1 MSVLSQTAPRTKSI
15 PVLETE
21 EPLVLENIRWSTYQA
36 LLRDLGDR
44 PIHLT
49 YDQGRLEIVT
59 LSAQHEI
66 LKTLFGRFIEMLTLE
81 LNIPIKSL
89 GSTAIARKDLKRG
102 LEPDECYYIARE
114 PLVRGRMKISFRK
127 DPPPDLAVEVD
138 ISRSSVSRQQV
149 YAALGVPEMWRY
161 DGALKVLHLQ
171 ANGEYVVRDRSLS
184 FPFLPMAQVEAF
196 FNQISEL
203 DETTLIRR
211 FRDCVQKEVQPKYK
225 ARKR

>member
-36 LLRDLGDR
+36 LLRDLGER

-49 YDQGRLEIVT
+49 YDQGRLEIMT

-89 GSTAIARKDLKRG
+89 GSTTIARKDLKRG

-114 PLVRGRMKISFRK
+114 SLVRGRMKISFRK

-138 ISRSSVSRQQV
+138 VSRSSVSRQRV

-161 DGALKVLHLQ
+161 DGELKVLHLQ

-184 FPFLPMAQVEAF
+184 FPFLPMAQVEGF

-203 DETTLIRR
+203 DEATLIRR
-211 FRDCVQKEVQPKYK
+211 FRDWVQKEVQPKYK

>member
-1 MSVLSQTAPRTKSI
+1 MSVLSQTAHRTTSV

-49 YDQGRLEIVT
+49 YDQGRLEITT

-66 LKTLFGRFIEMLTLE
+66 VRKFIGRLIEDLSME
-81 LNIPIKSL
+81 LNISTKSL
-89 GSTAIARKDLKRG
+89 GSTTIARKELKRG
-102 LEPDECYYIARE
+102 LEPDECYYIQRE
-114 PLVRGRMKISFRK
+114 TMVRGKMEFNFKK

-138 ISRSSVSRQQV
+138 VTRSSVSRQRV

-161 DGALKVLHLQ
+161 DGKLKVLHLQ
-171 ANGEYVVRDRSLS
+171 ANGAYVEGDASLS
-184 FPFLPMAQVEAF
+184 FPLLPMTQVEEF
-196 FNQISEL
+196 IHQISEL
-203 DETTLIRR
+203 DENTLIRN
-211 FRDCVQKEVQPKYK
+211 FRNWVRKEVLPKYK